1 MEGIKDYFFWKAA
14 SVINSMTGFASGS
27 TQVGGV
33 SLDFEIKS
41 VNAKSVDLK
50 IYLPEFISSLENE
63 LRQLVLRKISRGSVF
78 LKIKV
83 NQNSDLSNE
92 YVFNDQ
98 VLNTVFENIKKIEK
112 ICDEKNI
119 LLEPLKASDFFSVK
133 GIWEENKNMSTSAY
147 DSKSIIFDKTSE
159 LIESLMQT
167 RKKEGQGLYIIL
179 SEKLSSI
186 MVLHKDAE
194 KILPKR
200 SKYLKKNFKSAVDK
214 VISEN
219 SQIDENRIEHELAI
233 MAIKQDITEELDR
246 LKVHILSMQDLLNSS
261 GVVGKKLDFLS
272 QELNREVNTI
282 CSKSQFIDLTKIG
295 IEMKT
300 LVDQFREQVQNV
312 E

>member
-1 MEGIKDYFFWKAA
+1 MFWKAA
-14 SVINSMTGFASGS
+14 IVINSMTGFASDS
-27 TQVGGV
+27 FEVGGV
-33 SLDFEIKS
+33 SLDLEIKS
-41 VNAKSVDLK
+41 VNAKSLDLK

-78 LKIKV
+78 LKIKL
-83 NQNSDLSNE
+83 NPRSDLSND
-92 YVFNDQ
+92 YVLNDKL
-98 VLNTVFENIKKIEK
+98 LNTVFEKIKNIEN

-119 LLEPLKASDFFSVK
+119 PLEPLKASDFFSVK
-133 GIWEENKNMSTSAY
+133 GVWEENRNVSNNAD

-159 LIESLMQT
+159 LIESLIQT
-167 RKKEGQGLYIIL
+167 RKKEGQGLYISL

-186 MVLHKDAE
+186 MALHKDAE
-194 KILPKR
+194 ETLPER
-200 SKYLKKNFKSAVDK
+200 SKYLKKNFKSAIDK

-219 SQIDENRIEHELAI
+219 SQIDENRIENELAI
-233 MAIKQDITEELDR
+233 IAIKQDIAEELDR

>member
-1 MEGIKDYFFWKAA
+1 
-14 SVINSMTGFASGS
+14 MTGFASGS
-27 TQVGGV
+27 TQVGSV

-41 VNAKSVDLK
+41 VNAKSIDLK

-63 LRQLVLRKISRGSVF
+63 LRQIVLEKISRGSVF
-78 LKIKV
+78 LKIKPS
-83 NQNSDLSNE
+83 QYSDLLSD
-92 YVFNDQ
+92 YIFNDQ
-98 VLNTVFENIKKIEK
+98 VLNTVFEKIENIEE
-112 ICDEKNI
+112 ICAKKNI
-119 LLEPLKASDFFSVK
+119 PLEPLKASDFFAVK
-133 GIWEENKNMSTSAY
+133 GVWEENKNISTGS
-147 DSKSIIFDKTSE
+147 DDNKSIIFDKTSE
-159 LIESLMQT
+159 LVENLIQA
-167 RKKEGQGLYIIL
+167 RKKEGQGLHQIL

-186 MVLHKDAE
+186 MELHKDAE
-194 KILPKR
+194 KILPER

-219 SQIDENRIEHELAI
+219 SQIDENKIEQEIAI
-233 MAIKQDITEELDR
+233 IAIKQDIAEELDR
-246 LKVHILSMQDLLNSS
+246 LKVHILSMRDLLNSS

-282 CSKSQFIDLTKIG
+282 CSKSQFSDLTKVG

>member
-1 MEGIKDYFFWKAA
+1 
-14 SVINSMTGFASGS
+14 MTGYASGS
-27 TQVGGV
+27 AQVGGV

-41 VNAKSVDLK
+41 VNSKSIDLK
-50 IYLPEFISSLENE
+50 IYLPEYISSLENE
-63 LRQLVLRKISRGSVF
+63 LRQFVLGKISRGSIF

-83 NQNSDLSNE
+83 NQNSELSSD
-92 YVFNDQ
+92 YIFNNQ
-98 VLNTVFENIKKIEK
+98 VLKTVFKKIKNIEK

-119 LLEPLKASDFFSVK
+119 PLEPLKASDFFAVK
-133 GIWEENKNMSTSAY
+133 GVWEENKNSSNSA
-147 DSKSIIFDKTSE
+147 DDIKPIIFDKTNE
-159 LIESLMQT
+159 LIESLMKA
-167 RKKEGQGLYIIL
+167 RKKEGQGLQIIL

-186 MVLHKDAE
+186 LALHKDAE
-194 KILPKR
+194 KILPER
-200 SKYLKKNFKSAVDK
+200 SKYLKKNFKSAIDK

-219 SQIDENRIEHELAI
+219 SQIDENKIEQEIAI
-233 MAIKQDITEELDR
+233 IAIKQDIAEELDR

-282 CSKSQFIDLTKIG
+282 CSKSQFSDLTKVG